1 MKTVQDTYIGIG
13 WEDVPE
19 QAVQMHIDDLMGGNL

>member
-19 QAVQMHIDDLMGGNL
+19 KAAQMSMDELS

>member
-1 MKTVQDTYIGIG
+1 MKTVQDTYIGID

-19 QAVQMHIDDLMGGNL
+19 QAVQMSMDELS